1 MIRTVIIDDEKW
13 VIRSL
18 IASLGHPDDIEIIG
32 EFGDGIS
39 GMAFLREEKPDLAF
53 VDVRLPGMTGLE
65 ILQTARKEGLPT
77 IFIVISGYAEFSY
90 AQNAMLNSA
99 IGYCLKPFSRRELT
113 EALDKA
119 RDILAQEKEDG
130 TQAGSPRDAAP
141 VPSAPIPEAAARN
154 RTVSRM
160 AEYIQDHYM
169 DDISIQTLADLC
181 AINANYAGQL
191 FRQKTGRTFS
201 SYLTQIR
208 IDHAV
213 PLLRDTDMPI
223 SLVAA
228 SVGYQDY
235 FYFAKVFKKVT
246 GRTPSSYRKDAELS
260 PEEQKIESLCGG
272 DAGMS
277 ETGVSDAVRSD
288 TAGWKQKG
296 KRQEGR
302 SAALSDE
309 PCGPQGRKEKP

>member
-1 MIRTVIIDDEKW
+1 MYYQFDSRLNMPAILFDD
-13 VIRSL
+13 
-18 IASLGHPDDIEIIG
+18 D
-32 EFGDGIS
+32 
-39 GMAFLREEKPDLAF
+39 
-53 VDVRLPGMTGLE
+53 RLVVG
-65 ILQTARKEGLPT
+65 K
-77 IFIVISGYAEFSY
+77 
-90 AQNAMLNSA
+90 N
-99 IGYCLKPFSRRELT
+99 
-113 EALDKA
+113 
-119 RDILAQEKEDG
+119 
-130 TQAGSPRDAAP
+130 
-141 VPSAPIPEAAARN
+141 
-154 RTVSRM
+154 
-160 AEYIQDHYM
+160 EYDYN
-169 DDISIQTLADLC
+169 D
-181 AINANYAGQL
+181 
-191 FRQKTGRTFS
+191 
-201 SYLTQIR
+201 LTQIR